1 MRNLLL
7 TLAPC
12 AAALLLACGG
22 GDNPPPNTAD
32 NAPSASAPPADT
44 TPPPP
49 PVDTTPAPSASAPP
63 ADTTPAPPPAPPPI
77 TVSALKF
84 TASAPGF
91 VSAELQAD
99 GSIVVKGKTVAK
111 INNNEVDDPTGKA
124 LFTVGA
130 DGSLAGDGLE
140 KKASFSGDDLTGDEG
155 VKISIAD
162 DGTVSFTGPKGKTKK
177 IGKIDNVGSAKRAA
191 AIVVAYHWLTHEHKE
206 GGKKG
211 K

>member
-44 TPPPP
+44 TPPPA
-49 PVDTTPAPSASAPP
+49 DTAPAPSASAPP

-77 TVSALKF
+77 TVAALKF
-84 TASAPGF
+84 TASGAGF
-91 VSAELQAD
+91 TSAELQAD

-111 INNNEVDDPTGKA
+111 INNNEVDDAAGKA

-130 DGSLAGDGLE
+130 DGSLSGDGLGR
-140 KKASFSGDDLTGDEG
+140 KASFTGDDLTGDDG
-155 VKISIAD
+155 AKISIAD

-177 IGKIDNVGSAKRAA
+177 VGKIDNVGSAKRAA
-191 AIVVAYHWLTHEHKE
+191 TIVVAYKWLTHE
-206 GGKKG
+206 KKG

>member
-32 NAPSASAPPADT
+32 NAPSASAPVDTAPAPADT
-44 TPPPP
+44 TP
-49 PVDTTPAPSASAPP
+49 TPEPSASAPP
-63 ADTTPAPPPAPPPI
+63 ADTTPPPPPAPPPI

-84 TASAPGF
+84 TASGPGF

-111 INNNEVDDPTGKA
+111 INNNEVDDPAGKA
-124 LFTVGA
+124 LFSVGT
-130 DGSLAGDGLE
+130 DGSLSGDGLE

>member
-12 AAALLLACGG
+12 AAAMLLACGG

-32 NAPSASAPPADT
+32 NAPSASAPPADS
-44 TPPPP
+44 TPPPA
-49 PVDTTPAPSASAPP
+49 DTTPPAPSASAPP
-63 ADTTPAPPPAPPPI
+63 VDTTPAPPPAPPPI
-77 TVSALKF
+77 TVSAFKF
-84 TASAPGF
+84 TASGPGF

-124 LFTVGA
+124 LFAVGP
-130 DGSLAGDGLE
+130 DGSLSGDGLE
-140 KKASFSGDDLTGDEG
+140 KKASFSGDDLTGDDG

-177 IGKIDNVGSAKRAA
+177 IGKIDSVGSAKRAA
-191 AIVVAYHWLTHEHKE
+191 AIVVAFHWLTHEHK
-206 GGKKG
+206 KAK
-211 K
+211 